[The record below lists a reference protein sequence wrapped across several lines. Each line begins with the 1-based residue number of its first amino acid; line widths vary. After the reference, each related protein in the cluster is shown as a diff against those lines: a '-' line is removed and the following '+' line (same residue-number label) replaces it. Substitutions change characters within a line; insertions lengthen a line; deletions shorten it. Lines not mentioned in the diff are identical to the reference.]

1 MIAAGTAASTETMEL
16 IPKALGLMNAT
27 FNPAPLLGLTAFY
40 CWPPVVCTTG

>member
-16 IPKALGLMNAT
+16 TPKAFGLMNAT
-27 FNPAPLLGLTAFY
+27 FNPAPLPGLAAFY